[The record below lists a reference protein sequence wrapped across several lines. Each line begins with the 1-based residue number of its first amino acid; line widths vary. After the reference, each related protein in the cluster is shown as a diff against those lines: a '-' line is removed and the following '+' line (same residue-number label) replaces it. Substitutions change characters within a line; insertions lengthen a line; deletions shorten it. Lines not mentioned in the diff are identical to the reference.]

1 MIRSAWT
8 KRAPLA
14 IAAMVVLGGMGL
26 AGCVASYPEM
36 PPPRIEVMGKP
47 PVTETPIIWQPGHWD
62 WIGGAY
68 VWQPGEF
75 VARAGHSDYF
85 QSGRWESTSAGW
97 QWDPAHWL
105 PLS

>member
-1 MIRSAWT
+1 MIRATWT

-14 IAAMVVLGGMGL
+14 ATAMVLVVGMGL
-26 AGCVASYPEM
+26 AGCGASYPEI

-47 PVTETPIIWQPGHWD
+47 PVTETPLIWRPGHWD
-62 WIGGAY
+62 WTGAAY
-68 VWQPGEF
+68 VWEPGEF

-85 QSGRWESTSAGW
+85 QSGRWESTSGGW
-97 QWDPAHWL
+97 RWDPAHWL